1 MDTVVNDLV
10 LGGRREEDIIEKLTY
25 KKIEN

>member
-1 MDTVVNDLV
+1 MDTLVNDLV
-10 LGGRREEDIIEKLTY
+10 LGGRREEDIIEKLKY